1 MRMILIGAVI
11 LTGLGTTLYQVKT
24 GIDAR
29 QDRLNDLTLTIAATK
44 RDITVL
50 EAEWAYLSRPERI
63 MSLSSTLLNMEP
75 ISHDRILPLD
85 AIPMRV
91 QTGKNT
97 KKPTPVLQLPEPQ
110 KPKAHAISHADTA
123 PDAKAQMN
131 MSVKLPDLTLKG
143 VNLKAVLADE
153 DKP

>member
-11 LTGLGTTLYQVKT
+11 LAGLGTTLYQVKT

-29 QDRLNDLTLTIAATK
+29 QDRLNDLKLTIAATK
-44 RDITVL
+44 RDIAVL

-91 QTGKNT
+91 QAEKGT
-97 KKPTPVLQLPEPQ
+97 KKLTPVLQLPEPQ
-110 KPKAHAISHADTA
+110 KPKAHAISHTETT
-123 PDAKAQMN
+123 PDAKTQMN